1 MSTPA
6 SIARH
11 PVHPMLVGFPITF
24 FVLAPV
30 LDIIHVA
37 TGNPLWA
44 TIAFWDI
51 VLGVV
56 TGLAAAVPG
65 FVDFLSL
72 TGPVRR
78 SATYHLALN
87 LSVVAIFV
95 VNLFLRGDAAR
106 YESNKVSTGQLV
118 LSALAIGL
126 LLVSGWIGGMLA
138 YRFGVRVAAERDQA
152 EGYSDAYPS

>member
-11 PVHPMLVGFPITF
+11 PIHPMLVGFPITF

-37 TGNPLWA
+37 TGDALWA
-44 TIAFWDI
+44 RIAFWDI
-51 VLGVV
+51 VLGVI

-72 TGPVRR
+72 TGPARR
-78 SATYHLALN
+78 FGTYHLTLN
-87 LSVVAIFV
+87 LAVVAMFV

-106 YESNKVSTGQLV
+106 
-118 LSALAIGL
+118 
-126 LLVSGWIGGMLA
+126 
-138 YRFGVRVAAERDQA
+138 
-152 EGYSDAYPS
+152 